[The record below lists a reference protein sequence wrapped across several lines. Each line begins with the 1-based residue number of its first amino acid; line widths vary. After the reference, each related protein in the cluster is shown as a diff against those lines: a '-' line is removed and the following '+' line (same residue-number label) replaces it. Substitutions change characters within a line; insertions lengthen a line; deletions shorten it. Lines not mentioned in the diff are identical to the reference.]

1 MGFEGGVNG
10 EGTFTTSFFSGTIVF
25 AGELSVDATGGGT
38 ALVGVRIS
46 AGARA
51 VGVCGLAN
59 AAAAAA
65 IVVAVGLRV
74 LFRANNSLGIFF

>member
-59 AAAAAA
+59 AAAAV